1 LVVEKNSVAR
11 RPPPAVGLE
20 KSGSPSNRP
29 EPTDGRRCLAL
40 FRKTAKMART
50 NARKGV
56 LDTDIQ
62 MQISKDTLAGRTI
75 VVFVY
80 IAVILLLATGILL
93 GVWTAQ
99 EMNAV
104 VTDQFNAQQ
113 MAIAQTAKARIE
125 SEIGEVKRDL
135 YFLARTLREKSAD
148 LLEVGDVLKQGLT
161 QLPEPL
167 VRRVAFVDRAG
178 GRLFTT
184 GLLGGGSEAGRPAT
198 ERYDAV
204 RFTSAE
210 EPGFWV
216 SPVTAAASAEELMI
230 AVRMTPGAERI
241 LVLHLNVSALLSSI
255 VRPIQSGKTGYAWVI
270 DQEGRFIYHPNSDFL
285 SQNAFEV
292 RAEKFP
298 DVSSVRIHFIQKEK
312 MLKGEQGTGWYYSG
326 WHRGYTGPT
335 KKLIAYSPIHIAD
348 SPPRFWSVAVVA
360 PQSEVEDALSRGS
373 FRLLLLQGV
382 VVLAV
387 ILGAA
392 AIIWLENRWSSVLE
406 AKVLAKT
413 DALVK
418 SEEKYRSLVESA
430 EDLIFTVD
438 REGRFQ
444 SLNTFTA
451 RFFGGPPEAF
461 VGRPISSAF
470 PEPSAG
476 HLTGLIAQVH
486 TSAKS
491 LREEFELPMDERSAW
506 ISAHFMPVKTDAGEA
521 GSILCIARDIT
532 ETKNLQRQLVNA
544 EKLASLGT
552 LAAGVAHE
560 INNPLGVILGF
571 CELLLRKAEPGSQQ
585 YDDLKTIERQGLLCK
600 ETVENLLS
608 FARAEK
614 QPRDLSDLNVCIS
627 EITKVVR
634 HLLDKNG
641 IGLDLRLG
649 EDLPPVKGDARQLQQ
664 VFLNLIAN
672 AMAAMETGG
681 TLTIRSFFDRS
692 ARRAV
697 AQFQDTGI
705 GIPPEHIDHIFE
717 PFFTTKPEGHGTGL
731 GLFVSY
737 GIITRYGGAIECA
750 SIPATALGKQS
761 GTTFTIRLPVSSQ

>member
-1 LVVEKNSVAR
+1 
-11 RPPPAVGLE
+11 
-20 KSGSPSNRP
+20 
-29 EPTDGRRCLAL
+29 
-40 FRKTAKMART
+40 
-50 NARKGV
+50 
-56 LDTDIQ
+56 

-75 VVFVY
+75 VAIVY
-80 IAVILLLATGILL
+80 VAVVLLLATGILL
-93 GVWTAQ
+93 GVWTAR

-104 VTDQFNAQQ
+104 VTEQFNAQQ

-135 YFLARTLREKSAD
+135 YFLAQAIRETPMNAR
-148 LLEVGDVLKQGLT
+148 EVAAALQQSLA
-161 QLPEPL
+161 QLPEHI
-167 VRRVAFVDRAG
+167 VRRVEVVDRATD
-178 GRLFTT
+178 RLFSCRLP
-184 GLLGGGSEAGRPAT
+184 GNCSERRLAENDPA
-198 ERYDAV
+198 RAA
-204 RFTSAE
+204 RFSSQE
-210 EPGFWV
+210 EPAFWV
-216 SPVTAAASAEELMI
+216 SPVSAEEMMI
-230 AVRMTPGAERI
+230 AARVTPDADRL
-241 LVLHLNVSALLSSI
+241 LVLHLNVSTLLSSVTKSI
-255 VRPIQSGKTGYAWVI
+255 HSGKTGYAWVI
-270 DQEGRFIYHPNSDFL
+270 DQEGRFIHHPNPDFFYRD
-285 SQNAFEV
+285 AFVV
-292 RAEKFP
+292 RDEKFP
-298 DVSSVRIHFIQKEK
+298 GLANEPIHFIQKEK

-335 KKLIAYSPIHIAD
+335 KKLIAYCPIRVAEN
-348 SPPRFWSVAVVA
+348 PARFWSVAVVA

-392 AIIWLENRWSSVLE
+392 AIIWLENRWSGVLE

-413 DALVK
+413 DDLAK

-451 RFFGGPPEAF
+451 KFFGGAPEAF
-461 VGRPISSAF
+461 AGKPISSAF

-476 HLTGLIAQVH
+476 HLAGLIGQVH
-486 TSAKS
+486 LSGKS

-506 ISAHFMPVKTDAGEA
+506 ISAHFMPVKTGAGEV
-521 GSILCIARDIT
+521 GSILCIARDVT

-571 CELLLRKAEPGSQQ
+571 CELLLRKADPGSQQ
-585 YDDLKTIERQGLLCK
+585 YEDLKTIERQGLLCK

-614 QPRDLSDLNVCIS
+614 QPRDSSDLNACIE
-627 EITKVVR
+627 EITKIVR
-634 HLLDKNG
+634 HLLEKNS
-641 IGLDLRLG
+641 IILELHLG
-649 EDLPPVKGDARQLQQ
+649 ENLPAVKGDARQLQQ
-664 VFLNLIAN
+664 VFLNLITN

-681 TLTIRSFFDRS
+681 TLTIRSFLDRS
-692 ARRAV
+692 ARWAV
-697 AQFQDTGI
+697 VQLQDTGI
-705 GIPPEHIDHIFE
+705 GIPPEHLDHIFE
-717 PFFTTKPEGHGTGL
+717 PFFTTKPEGQGTGL

-737 GIITRYGGAIECA
+737 GIITSYGGAIECA
-750 SIPATALGKQS
+750 STPATALGKQS
-761 GTTFTIRLPVSSQ
+761 GTTFTVKLPISSK

>member
-1 LVVEKNSVAR
+1 
-11 RPPPAVGLE
+11 
-20 KSGSPSNRP
+20 
-29 EPTDGRRCLAL
+29 
-40 FRKTAKMART
+40 
-50 NARKGV
+50 
-56 LDTDIQ
+56 

-75 VVFVY
+75 VAIVY
-80 IAVILLLATGILL
+80 VAVVLLLATGILL
-93 GVWTAQ
+93 GVWTAR

-104 VTDQFNAQQ
+104 VTEQFNAQQ

-135 YFLARTLREKSAD
+135 YFLAQAIRETPMNAREIAAALQQSLA
-148 LLEVGDVLKQGLT
+148 
-161 QLPEPL
+161 QLPEHI
-167 VRRVAFVDRAG
+167 VRRVEVVDRATD
-178 GRLFTT
+178 RLFSCRLP
-184 GLLGGGSEAGRPAT
+184 GNCSERRLAENDPA
-198 ERYDAV
+198 RAAH
-204 RFTSAE
+204 FSSQE
-210 EPGFWV
+210 EPAFWV
-216 SPVTAAASAEELMI
+216 SPVSAGEMMI
-230 AVRMTPGAERI
+230 AARVTPDADRL
-241 LVLHLNVSALLSSI
+241 LVLHLNVSTLLSSVTKSI
-255 VRPIQSGKTGYAWVI
+255 HSGKTGYAWVI
-270 DQEGRFIYHPNSDFL
+270 DQEGRFIHHPNPDFFYRD
-285 SQNAFEV
+285 AFVV
-292 RAEKFP
+292 RDEKFP
-298 DVSSVRIHFIQKEK
+298 GLANEPIHFIQKEK

-335 KKLIAYSPIHIAD
+335 KKLIAYCPIRLAEN
-348 SPPRFWSVAVVA
+348 PARFWSVAVVA

-413 DALVK
+413 DDLAK

-451 RFFGGPPEAF
+451 KFFGGAPEAF
-461 VGRPISSAF
+461 AGKPISIAF
-470 PEPSAG
+470 PEPGAG
-476 HLTGLIAQVH
+476 HLAGLIGQVH
-486 TSAKS
+486 LSGKS
-491 LREEFELPMDERSAW
+491 LREEFELPMSERSAW
-506 ISAHFMPVKTDAGEA
+506 ISAHFMPVKTGAGEV
-521 GSILCIARDIT
+521 GSILCIARDVT

-571 CELLLRKAEPGSQQ
+571 CELLLRKADPGSQQ
-585 YDDLKTIERQGLLCK
+585 HEDLKTIERQGLLCK

-614 QPRDLSDLNVCIS
+614 QPRDSSDLNACIE
-627 EITKVVR
+627 EITKIVR
-634 HLLDKNG
+634 HLLEKNS
-641 IGLDLRLG
+641 IILELHLG
-649 EDLPPVKGDARQLQQ
+649 ENLPAVKGDARQLQQ
-664 VFLNLIAN
+664 VFLNLITN

-681 TLTIRSFFDRS
+681 TLTIHSFLDRS
-692 ARRAV
+692 ARWAV
-697 AQFQDTGI
+697 VQFQDTGI

-717 PFFTTKPEGHGTGL
+717 PFFTTKPEGQGTGL

-737 GIITRYGGAIECA
+737 GIITSYGGAIDCA
-750 SIPATALGKQS
+750 STPATALGKQS
-761 GTTFTIRLPVSSQ
+761 GTTFTVKLPISGK

>member
-1 LVVEKNSVAR
+1 
-11 RPPPAVGLE
+11 
-20 KSGSPSNRP
+20 
-29 EPTDGRRCLAL
+29 
-40 FRKTAKMART
+40 
-50 NARKGV
+50 
-56 LDTDIQ
+56 

-75 VVFVY
+75 VAIVY
-80 IAVILLLATGILL
+80 VAVVLLLATGILL
-93 GVWTAQ
+93 GVWTAR

-104 VTDQFNAQQ
+104 VTEQFNAQQ

-125 SEIGEVKRDL
+125 SEIGEIKRDL
-135 YFLARTLREKSAD
+135 YFLAQAIRGKPINAREVAAALQQSLA
-148 LLEVGDVLKQGLT
+148 
-161 QLPEPL
+161 QLPEHI
-167 VRRVAFVDRAG
+167 VRRVEVLDRATD
-178 GRLFTT
+178 RLFICRLP
-184 GLLGGGSEAGRPAT
+184 GNWSERRLAENDPA
-198 ERYDAV
+198 RAA
-204 RFTSAE
+204 RFSSQE
-210 EPGFWV
+210 EPAFWV
-216 SPVTAAASAEELMI
+216 SPVSAEEMMI
-230 AVRMTPGAERI
+230 AARVTPDADRLI
-241 LVLHLNVSALLSSI
+241 VLHLNVSTLLSSVTKSI
-255 VRPIQSGKTGYAWVI
+255 HSGKTGYAWVI
-270 DQEGRFIYHPNSDFL
+270 DQEGRFIHHPNPDFFYRD
-285 SQNAFEV
+285 AFVV
-292 RAEKFP
+292 RDEKFP
-298 DVSSVRIHFIQKEK
+298 GLANEPIHFIQKEK

-335 KKLIAYSPIHIAD
+335 KKLIAYCPIRVAENPD
-348 SPPRFWSVAVVA
+348 RFWSVAVVA

-413 DALVK
+413 DDLAK

-451 RFFGGPPEAF
+451 KFFGGAPEAF
-461 VGRPISSAF
+461 AGKPISSAF
-470 PEPSAG
+470 SEPSAA
-476 HLTGLIAQVH
+476 HLAGFIAQVNL
-486 TSAKS
+486 SGKS
-491 LREEFELPMDERSAW
+491 LREEFELPMGERSAW
-506 ISAHFMPVKTDAGEA
+506 ISAHFMPVKTGGGEV
-521 GSILCIARDIT
+521 GSILCIARDVT

-571 CELLLRKAEPGSQQ
+571 CELLLRKADPGSQQ
-585 YDDLKTIERQGLLCK
+585 HEDLKTIERQGLLCK

-614 QPRDLSDLNVCIS
+614 QPRDSSDLNACIE
-627 EITKVVR
+627 EITKIVR
-634 HLLDKNG
+634 HLLEKNS
-641 IGLDLRLG
+641 IILELHLG
-649 EDLPPVKGDARQLQQ
+649 ENLPAVKGDARQLQQ
-664 VFLNLIAN
+664 VFLNLITN

-681 TLTIRSFFDRS
+681 TLTIHSFLDRS
-692 ARRAV
+692 ARWAV
-697 AQFQDTGI
+697 VQFQDTGI

-717 PFFTTKPEGHGTGL
+717 PFFTTKPEGQGTGL

-737 GIITRYGGAIECA
+737 GIITSYGGAIECA
-750 SIPATALGKQS
+750 STPATALGKQS
-761 GTTFTIRLPVSSQ
+761 GTTFTVKLPISSK